1 MSLDSKAETSSQ
13 NKQIHKI
20 RVEFLTSA
28 LEEFL
33 NISAPKVEAEKTGVV
48 GRGKRHSHKDI
59 EFLVLA
65 KTLSA
70 FPELPTQPPPLPL
83 SALPPVPGGL
93 HLAAFGELTRPI
105 RVHCPLAWHPQDI
118 RLYLCTLKSLTDALV
133 F

>member
-20 RVEFLTSA
+20 RVEFLAPA

-70 FPELPTQPPPLPL
+70 FPELPTQP
-83 SALPPVPGGL
+83 SALPFPPS
-93 HLAAFGELTRPI
+93 
-105 RVHCPLAWHPQDI
+105 PQFQGNFPWQ
-118 RLYLCTLKSLTDALV
+118 LSV
-133 F
+133 S